1 MNVPHAEMRG
11 SINQPHTY
19 VKVLGACSTVVSP
32 LSEHAGIKGCSDN
45 GNVRISKAILF
56 LYKAEYLHLIII

>member
-1 MNVPHAEMRG
+1 M
-11 SINQPHTY
+11 
-19 VKVLGACSTVVSP
+19 LGACSTVVSP
-32 LSEHAGIKGCSDN
+32 LSEHTGIKGCSDN